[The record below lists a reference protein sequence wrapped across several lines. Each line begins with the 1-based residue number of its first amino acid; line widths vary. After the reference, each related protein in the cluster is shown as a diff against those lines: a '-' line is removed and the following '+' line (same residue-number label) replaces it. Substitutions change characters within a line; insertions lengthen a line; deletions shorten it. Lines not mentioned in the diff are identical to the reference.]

1 MARVVWRNR
10 DNLGYA
16 WRVLQHGVCDGCS
29 LGPYGLKDNVISGTH
44 LCMTRLNLLRLN
56 TMAAVSDE
64 RFSDIARLR
73 ATSNEELHGLGRIP
87 YPMIL
92 ERGDRGFRRV
102 SWDQALDRIAAE
114 MKNIPAERMGFFAT
128 SRGLTNEAYYTFQ
141 KLPRMLGTNNVDLC
155 ARLCHSA
162 SVYGLKQALGIGA
175 PNCSL
180 SDFIGTELLVLF
192 GTDLANNQP
201 VVTKYL
207 HYAKKKGTRI
217 VVVNPYREP
226 GLERYWVPSVASS
239 AVFGTRLMDDF
250 FQVRVGGD
258 IAFINGTMK
267 VLVERS
273 LLNERFIREQTAEFG
288 ALAEFLSGLSW
299 EEIERSSGVSKAEIE
314 RFARLYGTA
323 STAVLCYSMG
333 LTQHTFGVE
342 NVKAIADLALVRGN
356 LGREKCGIMPIRGHS
371 GVQGGGECGVDADKF
386 PGGFDIN
393 SENAARFSK
402 LWGKEIPAEH
412 GYKTGQMIEAAH
424 AGKLDALYTIGGNLL
439 ETMPDRRFVVEALR
453 KVRVRVHQ
461 DIVLNS
467 YATLDAGEVLILLPA
482 QTRYESGGTST
493 STERR
498 IRYSPPIPGHRIAEA
513 LPEWKI
519 PCMIAQRLL
528 PSSAGQFAYQS
539 DAEIRRE
546 MVAAMPM
553 YSGIERLQKE
563 GDWVQWGGAQLFAH
577 GFTNMAN
584 QRARFLVVQLPRL
597 DAPAGKFYLT
607 TRRGKQFN
615 SMTYGQADPL
625 TGSGGRDDIFMHPA
639 DAKRLQLS
647 EGESILLRSSC
658 GKLRGVVRF
667 ADIHEGNLEAY
678 WPEGN
683 VLIERR
689 YDLVSAEPDYN
700 VLVEVSKPAA
710 EKDRGEDDER
720 RLDTSAVGA
729 SCLPR
734 DSAQSAGD
742 SL

>member
-1 MARVVWRNR
+1 MARVAWKNRN
-10 DNLGYA
+10 NLGYA
-16 WRVLQHGVCDGCS
+16 WRVLTHGVCDGCS

-56 TMAAVSDE
+56 TMPAAADE
-64 RFSDIARLR
+64 RFADIARLR
-73 ATSNEELHGLGRIP
+73 AMSNEELHQLGRIP

-102 SWDQALDRIAAE
+102 SWEQALDRIAVE

-162 SVYGLKQALGIGA
+162 SVYGLKQALGVGA

-180 SDFIGTELLVLF
+180 SDFIGTDLLVLF

-201 VVTKYL
+201 VVMKYL
-207 HYAKKKGTRI
+207 YYTKKKGTRI

-239 AVFGTRLMDDF
+239 AVFGTRIMDEF

-258 IAFINGTMK
+258 IAFISGAMK
-267 VLVERS
+267 ILVERN
-273 LLNERFIREQTAEFG
+273 LVNEKFIREQTADFG
-288 ALAEFLSGLSW
+288 ALADFLRSLGW
-299 EEIERSSGVSKAEIE
+299 EELERTAGVTRAAME
-314 RFARLYGTA
+314 RFAQLYGQA

-333 LTQHTFGVE
+333 LTQHTFGVD
-342 NVKAIADLALVRGN
+342 NVKAIADLALIRGN
-356 LGREKCGIMPIRGHS
+356 LGRVKCGIMPIRGHS

-393 SENAARFSK
+393 PENAARFSK
-402 LWGKEIPAEH
+402 LWGKEIPAQR
-412 GYKTGQMIEAAH
+412 GYKTGQMLEAAD

-439 ETMPDRRFVVEALR
+439 ETMPDREFVIEALGR
-453 KVRVRVHQ
+453 IRVRVHQ
-461 DIVLNS
+461 DIVLNT

-498 IRYSPPIPGHRIAEA
+498 IRYSPPIPGHEIAEA

-519 PCMIAQRLL
+519 PCLIAQRLL
-528 PSSAGQFAYQS
+528 PSHAARFAYQS
-539 DAEIRRE
+539 DAEIRQE
-546 MVAAMPM
+546 MVAAIPM
-553 YSGIERLQKE
+553 YSGIEKLHKE
-563 GDWVQWGGAQLFAH
+563 GEWVQWGGAQLFTD
-577 GFTNMAN
+577 GFKNMPDH
-584 QRARFLVVQLPRL
+584 RARFLVVNLPRL

-615 SMTYGQADPL
+615 SMTYGKADPM
-625 TGSGGRDDIFMHPA
+625 TGSGRRDDVFMNPA
-639 DAKRLQLS
+639 DAERQGL
-647 EGESILLRSSC
+647 EDGESIILRSA
-658 GKLRGVVRF
+658 RGEYRGAVRL
-667 ADIHEGNLEAY
+667 ADIHVGNLEAY

-689 YDLVSAEPDYN
+689 YDQVSAEPDYN
-700 VLVEVSKPAA
+700 VLVEVRKA
-710 EKDRGEDDER
+710 DVDGQMRGAG
-720 RLDTSAVGA
+720 TSRDGA
-729 SCLPR
+729 SSLPPE
-734 DSAQSAGD
+734 SAQGAAD